1 VTLEVAANVAA
12 ECIMRPGRQLLA

>member
-1 VTLEVAANVAA
+1 LEVAANVAA